1 MGFVALSFLAGL
13 LTILNPCVL
22 PLVPLVVVG
31 ANADDWVRPVAMALG
46 LAFTFAVVGVTIS
59 ATGAEI
65 GSIDAIRWPA
75 GLMLMLLGA
84 LVALGTATGWMST
97 VMTPLTTFG
106 DQLARRLPASG
117 PIGAAGLGALLALI
131 WAPCIGPTM
140 GAAIVMASSSGTAST
155 AAIAM
160 CAFAIGAAV
169 SLLLAGRILR
179 GAAKATRAKVQFS
192 ARWMRTALGVT
203 FVLIGVGAITGF
215 DHVLAG
221 WIVERMPDWF
231 VTAATVV

>member
-31 ANADDWVRPVAMALG
+31 ANAEDWVRPIAMAAG

-65 GSIDAIRWPA
+65 GSVDALRWPA
-75 GLMLMLLGA
+75 GLMLMLLGV
-84 LVALGTATGWMST
+84 LVALGTATGWMSK
-97 VMTPLTTFG
+97 VMTPLTNFG
-106 DQLARRLPASG
+106 DKLARRLPASG
-117 PIGAAGLGALLALI
+117 PMGAAGLGALLALI

-155 AAIAM
+155 AAFAM
-160 CAFAIGAAV
+160 CAFAIGAAL

-179 GAAKATRAKVQFS
+179 GAAKATRAKVSFS
-192 ARWMRTALGVT
+192 ARWLRSALGVA
-203 FVLIGVGAITGF
+203 FILVGLGAITGF
-215 DHVLAG
+215 DHVIEG
-221 WIVERMPDWF
+221 WIVERMPDWL

>member
-1 MGFVALSFLAGL
+1 M
-13 LTILNPCVL
+13 
-22 PLVPLVVVG
+22 VPLVVVV

-46 LAFTFAVVGVTIS
+46 LAFAFAVVGVTIS

-65 GSIDAIRWPA
+65 CSIDAIRWPA

-160 CAFAIGAAV
+160 CEFAIGAAV

-203 FVLIGVGAITGF
+203 FVLVGVGAITGF